1 VSPEYG
7 TLDGPIRRE
16 MTALTARL
24 SASLRDLIGFLSE
37 LPNHGIDLAPHQQG
51 IDTMTPA
58 GRALF
63 QMMACLPSLS
73 VR

>member
-37 LPNHGIDLAPHQQG
+37 LPSHGIDLAPHQQG

-58 GRALF
+58 GEPCFR
-63 QMMACLPSLS
+63 
-73 VR
+73 